1 MRGYIAFIQKELL
14 EGIRNYK
21 ILILLLAFFV
31 LGMISPLLAK
41 LMPEMLSGMEIEGMT
56 ITISDPVAMDSYTQF
71 YKNITQMGTV
81 VLLLVFGGTLSG
93 ELSKGTLINVLT
105 KGLSRDSVILAKYTM
120 MILMWTGVYSITA
133 AIFYGYTAF
142 LFPKDEVSHVFYAFF
157 MFWLFGVFLFALLLL
172 GSVILR
178 GNYGGILFT
187 VIVLAVLLIVSMFPQ
202 CERFNPITLASIN
215 CSILEGSKR
224 VGDTVIPMLITIAS
238 SIGSILLSLLLFRKK
253 AI

>member
-1 MRGYIAFIQKELL
+1 MRGYMAFVKKEAV
-14 EGIRNYK
+14 EQVRRYH
-21 ILILLLAFFV
+21 ILV
-31 LGMISPLLAK
+31 LGIVFIFFGVSSAVLAK
-41 LMPEMLSGMEIEGMT
+41 LLPELLKGMEIQGMT
-56 ITISDPVAMDSYTQF
+56 IAMQDPTAMDAYAQF

-157 MFWLFGVFLFALLLL
+157 MFWLFGVFLFAVLLL

-187 VIVLAVLLIVSMFPQ
+187 VIVLAVLLLVSMFPQ
-202 CERFNPITLASIN
+202 CEKFNPITLASIN
-215 CSILEGSKR
+215 CSILEGSKS
-224 VGDTVIPMLITIAS
+224 VGDTVIPMLITITS
-238 SIGSILLSLLLFRKK
+238 SVGSILLSLLLFRKK